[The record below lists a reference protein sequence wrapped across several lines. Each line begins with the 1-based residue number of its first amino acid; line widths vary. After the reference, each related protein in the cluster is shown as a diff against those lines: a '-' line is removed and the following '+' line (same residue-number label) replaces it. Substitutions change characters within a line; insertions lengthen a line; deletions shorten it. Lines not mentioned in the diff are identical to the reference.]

1 MSSAGFHELQSIWL
15 FFFFPYD
22 ALYEILI
29 IIVYYYC
36 VLIVC
41 SGPSAPLSEQFI
53 KSIIFIITII
63 CTAFSHPSLL
73 PLCPFTLL
81 QAQMTSLYVSS

>member
-1 MSSAGFHELQSIWL
+1 MSFRIFG
-15 FFFFPYD
+15 FFFFFSYD

-41 SGPSAPLSEQFI
+41 SGPSAPFSEQFI
-53 KSIIFIITII
+53 KNIIFIITII
-63 CTAFSHPSLL
+63 CTAFSHPSHLPSAPLL
-73 PLCPFTLL
+73 FYRPR
-81 QAQMTSLYVSS
+81 